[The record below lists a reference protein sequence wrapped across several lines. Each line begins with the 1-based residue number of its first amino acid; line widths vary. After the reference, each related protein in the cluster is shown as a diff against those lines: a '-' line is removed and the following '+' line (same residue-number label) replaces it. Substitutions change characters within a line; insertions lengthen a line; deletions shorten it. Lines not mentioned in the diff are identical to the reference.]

1 MARLD
6 VRCDRLFQRVA
17 QRHSPAKAVQQGQ
30 GFHHRTLS
38 SSAPSLSV
46 QSSQMD
52 VFRSQTQAI
61 TLTLLFRSV
70 GAVSAS
76 PSHVSSV
83 AVHVLFFFFYL
94 LRPSAATN
102 SSQRAFEE
110 SSPKD
115 PPPSHQLLTLFCPN
129 RSSSV
134 FRLI

>member
-61 TLTLLFRSV
+61 TLTLLFWSV

-83 AVHVLFFFFYL
+83 TVHVLLIFCVLAL
-94 LRPSAATN
+94 LIQFRVRLSTFLA
-102 SSQRAFEE
+102 
-110 SSPKD
+110 KG
-115 PPPSHQLLTLFCPN
+115 PPSSHQ
-129 RSSSV
+129 SSGKLS
-134 FRLI
+134 RATEGW